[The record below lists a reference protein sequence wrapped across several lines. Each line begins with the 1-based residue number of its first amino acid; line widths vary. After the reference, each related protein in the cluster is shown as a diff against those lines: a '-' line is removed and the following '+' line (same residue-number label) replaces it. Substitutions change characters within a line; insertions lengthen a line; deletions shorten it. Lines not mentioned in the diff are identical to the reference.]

1 MTNYE
6 LDTNH
11 RIWQV
16 VAAIPKGKVST
27 YGVVAQ
33 KAGMYRAARRVG
45 HALRGLPANTRI
57 PWHRVVNAQG
67 RISLPEGSVAH
78 DTQKGRLE
86 NEGIPLKRMARST
99 FDNTNGEQRKL

>member
-1 MTNYE
+1 MTGY
-6 LDTNH
+6 DPDINH

-16 VAAIPKGKVST
+16 VAAIPKGKVTT
-27 YGVVAQ
+27 YGAVAQ

-45 HALRGLPANTRI
+45 LALRGLPTNTRI

-78 DTQKGRLE
+78 DTQKARLE
-86 NEGIPLKRMARST
+86 NEGIRFK
-99 FDNTNGEQRKL
+99 TNGTIDLRKYGW